1 MDWCASGLK
10 ESSVALRGFPA
21 PPCGSGPGGWE
32 WGGGVLWKGF
42 KLQVSTGAQHG
53 LSAGVNVAVNVALS
67 PSGRRLCLRGDRLGL
82 VGANRHATPLWGW
95 GEAVSDC
102 EL

>member
-1 MDWCASGLK
+1 MGLK
-10 ESSVALRGFPA
+10 RAAWRSEGSQHHLVGVALGA
-21 PPCGSGPGGWE
+21 GNGE
-32 WGGGVLWKGF
+32 VGVLWKGF